1 MSVWLFRSCLSP
13 ASRFR
18 SSRTEA
24 AHSFR
29 SVSRSVSFN
38 RSPCVASLRDPNPY
52 TFERTATNGSST
64 RIPSTKESR
73 RQVGAGVAERGT
85 RRGAAGANRLGAS
98 SCRGHA
104 RYHRARAESIGA
116 VAQWERITLAVWGS
130 RVRIPPAPRGEA
142 ADTMPSIGVV
152 PRKVF
157 RPQGQAPLSA
167 QARDGRLFVF
177 LKGGRDDE
185 RSGKED
191 RSLHAHCHR
200 REVARALGLVR
211 PPQHARRLR

>member
-52 TFERTATNGSST
+52 PFERTATNGSST

-85 RRGAAGANRLGAS
+85 RPGAAGANRLDAS

-104 RYHRARAESIGA
+104 RYQRARAESIGA

-130 RVRIPPAPRGEA
+130 RVRIPPAP
-142 ADTMPSIGVV
+142 
-152 PRKVF
+152 
-157 RPQGQAPLSA
+157 QGTGSQLGWYHGGLSSPGME
-167 QARDGRLFVF
+167 DLFVL
-177 LKGGRDDE
+177 LKGGRVDE
-185 RSGKED
+185 RRGKED
-191 RSLHAHCHR
+191 RSLHARRHR
-200 REVARALGLVR
+200 GEVARALGLV
-211 PPQHARRLR
+211 

>member
-85 RRGAAGANRLGAS
+85 RLGAAGANRLGAS

-104 RYHRARAESIGA
+104 RYQRARAESIGA

-130 RVRIPPAPRGEA
+130 RVRIPPAPPVTKTALNWGGTAE
-142 ADTMPSIGVV
+142 
-152 PRKVF
+152 VF
-157 RPQGQAPLSA
+157 RPQGHGPLSA
-167 QARDGRLFVF
+167 QAQTKGLFVF
-177 LKGGRDDE
+177 
-185 RSGKED
+185 
-191 RSLHAHCHR
+191 
-200 REVARALGLVR
+200 
-211 PPQHARRLR
+211 

>member
-85 RRGAAGANRLGAS
+85 RPGAAGANRLDAS

-104 RYHRARAESIGA
+104 RYQRARAESIGA

-130 RVRIPPAPRGEA
+130 RVRIPPAPPVERL
-142 ADTMPSIGVV
+142 SSGVV
-152 PRKVF
+152 PRRSFVP
-157 RPQGQAPLSA
+157 RARSLSA
-167 QARDGRLFVF
+167 QARTKGLLF
-177 LKGGRDDE
+177 
-185 RSGKED
+185 
-191 RSLHAHCHR
+191 
-200 REVARALGLVR
+200 
-211 PPQHARRLR
+211 